1 MANSRGE
8 RKTEMNEDTGRRQF
22 PFAIWNR
29 TRHNWKER
37 KAYSARKNGVPCSS
51 SSSCKGLFYNQQHI
65 YGGKMDEISCCAC
78 LLDLKAL
85 FCYASSVGLVE
96 AAAAAPAAPPPPP
109 PYIVPEP
116 LHRRRRTVCEFVL
129 LYWNTC
135 IDVLTM
141 LSTVKPSELCFISSS
156 LLKKRKNKNQSTVAD
171 EQFAQLL
178 STNASAWVED
188 MSDTTVPVEPAD
200 MKPPVDH
207 YFVSVQLTKTLAKV
221 SPFATY
227 SSTATTAATTYA
239 KSVSVEKSTTWPGI
253 CETLDDDPRGWLEQL
268 FVCPSIVLLLPV
280 FSYNCGGVVVGK
292 QDLACTLTPQQQRLL
307 VSGDIVVLLVR
318 SVQQAP
324 TTSRRTLLDLFW
336 GRL

>member
-268 FVCPSIVLLLPV
+268 FVCPSIVLLLLLAS
-280 FSYNCGGVVVGK
+280 FANVGK